1 MTLAP
6 ESMVTVA
13 DAVFEVSATLV
24 AVTLTEL
31 GLSAFTGAVYSPRVD
46 TVPTEVLPPLTPFT
60 VHVTF
65 VLLLPVTVAVN
76 CCVCPRRTVAV
87 VGLIVTATV
96 CLPLPQPLCQIIVPT
111 IAALNHRRRIAPPP
125 TKLNFPLHMALSP
138 PSPPRRTGDP
148 LKCPAH
154 RKSKGAASFAKLD
167 GLLSAQ
173 QIVESWNDV
182 LIVDIRRK
190 RILKRIRKI
199 KRPVRS
205 DHRMRVEIGIESPI
219 DAKGR
224 LQNRQLHDKL
234 NPRGCARREI

>member
-87 VGLIVTATV
+87 V
-96 CLPLPQPLCQIIVPT
+96 
-111 IAALNHRRRIAPPP
+111 
-125 TKLNFPLHMALSP
+125 
-138 PSPPRRTGDP
+138 PSPIWLLNRTFP
-148 LKCPAH
+148 PCNSTQRLTRSSP
-154 RKSKGAASFAKLD
+154 
-167 GLLSAQ
+167 
-173 QIVESWNDV
+173 
-182 LIVDIRRK
+182 
-190 RILKRIRKI
+190 
-199 KRPVRS
+199 RPVPA
-205 DHRMRVEIGIESPI
+205 RV
-219 DAKGR
+219 AT
-224 LQNRQLHDKL
+224 LL
-234 NPRGCARREI
+234 PR